1 MAKTTYLSDAL
12 LNHVLRNVALSSPVT
27 VYAGLISAVTDLEAG
42 TVTEAAYTGYA
53 RPAAAFAAPAAD
65 AGARRVQNSGLLS
78 FGKRTDA
85 GSTDMIAFGIWD
97 ASTAGNLLYCGFL
110 DSVRHFS
117 AVLVDTTGDVFTAPT
132 HGLTADQRV
141 RFEATP
147 DTPTLPAPL
156 AENTLYWVIAAGLTA
171 DLFAVS
177 TTQGG
182 ASVAITAKGTARVWK
197 QTNITVSLND
207 TPQIEANALSIFEE

>member
-1 MAKTTYLSDAL
+1 MAKTTFLSDAL
-12 LNHVLRNVALSSPVT
+12 LNAVLRNTTYTSPVT

-53 RPAAAFAAPAAD
+53 RAAAAFGAPAANS
-65 AGARRVQNSGLLS
+65 GARRCQNSGLLS

-110 DSVRHFS
+110 DSVRHFV
-117 AVLVDTTGDVFTAPT
+117 AICADTTGDLFTAIA
-132 HGLTADQRV
+132 HGLAADQRV
-141 RFEATP
+141 RFEVIP
-147 DTPTLPAPL
+147 DADTLPTPI
-156 AENTLYWVIAAGLTA
+156 AENTLYWVIAGGLTA

-182 ASVAITAKGTARVWK
+182 ASVAITAKGEARVWK